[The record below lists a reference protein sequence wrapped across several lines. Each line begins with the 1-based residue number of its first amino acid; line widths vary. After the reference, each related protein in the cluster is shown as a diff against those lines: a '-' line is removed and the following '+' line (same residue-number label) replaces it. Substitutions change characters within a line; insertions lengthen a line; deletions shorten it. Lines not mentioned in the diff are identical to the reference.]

1 MTTLKSFMQT
11 QATIKIL
18 QVVQELRRADQLA
31 YVNESDTIEYNE
43 FNGVCY
49 LFLNDTNIAICC
61 DEFGGGAYIEVYNEE
76 NNHFDELTVE
86 EYLKIC

>member
-1 MTTLKSFMQT
+1 MTTLQSFMQT

-18 QVVQELRRADQLA
+18 QVVQELRKADALT
-31 YVNESDTIEYNE
+31 EIDSSDTVEYNK
-43 FNGVCY
+43 FSGVCY
-49 LFLNDTNIAICC
+49 LFLNFTNIAICC

-76 NNHFDELTVE
+76 NDDFDELTVE